1 MKVRLGDVSEE
12 PADPV
17 PTDAFDKLARTLG
30 ALGLVSAAD
39 LKQAAANAHGSA
51 AELGKLLVAGG
62 LLTPFQLSAVTEG
75 REDSLRLG
83 NYDLLDHLGAG
94 AMGTVFK
101 ARHRR
106 MKRVVALKVLAAS
119 LSKNEDFV
127 RRFQREVETVARL
140 GHPNIVMAYDADE
153 AEIGHFLV
161 MEYVSGRDLAAS
173 VERDGPFSLAKA
185 IDSIIQV
192 ARGLGYAHSQ
202 EIIHRDIKPHNLLRD
217 EQGNVKVI
225 DLGLARLA
233 HGHQGA
239 APGADMTMTGTM
251 MGTASYMPP
260 EQAVDASKIDHRAD
274 IYSLGCTLYFL
285 LTGKPPYIAPTI
297 MSILLKHRDEE
308 IPKLS
313 AVRPDSPA
321 QLDDLIIRMLAK
333 RPENRI
339 QQMAEVTSE
348 LESIARMLALA
359 PAVEANSVAAKSAPP
374 VGQRADATISSM
386 QVPDQTIAL
395 QPNLPPGSILVV
407 EPSRSQ
413 ASIIKLYLQEQSL
426 PAAETVTSA
435 GEAMEAVRKLQ
446 PRVVISA
453 MHLSDLSGVELA
465 QQIQAEFG
473 ARAPGFI
480 LVTSESEEG
489 QSATLSKLSRVKL
502 LAKPFTA
509 QQLGDAVNL
518 LTGAMSQP
526 QPPASARSRKRV
538 LVVDDSS
545 TARMHMRSVLEGLG
559 FSQFTE
565 VADGAHA
572 IAVAVQETFDLVV
585 TDYNMPLMDGRAL
598 VSYFKQNPRTAPLP
612 IVMVTTETDPR
623 KLDEVRQLG
632 VVAILEKSFARG
644 VVGPL
649 LDKLF

>member
-1 MKVRLGDVSEE
+1 MKIRLGDVAGE
-12 PADPV
+12 PADPA
-17 PTDAFDKLARTLG
+17 PTEACDKLARTLG

-39 LKQAAANAHGSA
+39 LKPAEANAQGSA

-62 LLTPFQLSAVTEG
+62 LLTAFQLSAVTEG
-75 REDSLRLG
+75 REESLRLG

-106 MKRVVALKVLAAS
+106 MKRVVALKVLSAS
-119 LSKNEDFV
+119 LSKNVDFV
-127 RRFQREVETVARL
+127 LRFQREVETVARL

-173 VERDGPFSLAKA
+173 VEREGPFTLAKA

-217 EQGNVKVI
+217 EQGNLKVI

-233 HGHQGA
+233 HGHQGS

-260 EQAVDASKIDHRAD
+260 EQAIDASKIDHRAD

-285 LTGKPPYIAPTI
+285 LTGKPPYVAPTI
-297 MSILLKHRDEE
+297 MSILLKHREEE

-313 AVRPDSPA
+313 AVRPDSPPA
-321 QLDDLIIRMLAK
+321 LDDLIVRMLAK
-333 RPENRI
+333 RPENRV
-339 QQMAEVTSE
+339 QQMAEVVSE
-348 LESIARMLALA
+348 LEAIARTLA
-359 PAVEANSVAAKSAPP
+359 PVPAAAVKPAAP
-374 VGQRADATISSM
+374 VEPRADSTISLM
-386 QVPDQTIAL
+386 QVPDQTIV
-395 QPNLPPGSILVV
+395 LPPNPPPSSILVV

-413 ASIIKLYLQEQSL
+413 ASIIKMYLQEQSL
-426 PAAETVTSA
+426 PMAGAAASA
-435 GEAMEAVRKLQ
+435 GEAIEAVRKLQ
-446 PRVVISA
+446 PRVVVSA
-453 MHLSDLSGVELA
+453 MHLSDSSGIELA

-473 ARAPGFI
+473 ASAPGFI

-489 QSATLSKLSRVKL
+489 QSATLSRLSRVKL

-509 QQLGDAVNL
+509 QQLGEAVNL
-518 LTGAMSQP
+518 VTGGTNPAQAM
-526 QPPASARSRKRV
+526 ATARSRKRV

-598 VSYFKQNPRTAPLP
+598 VSYFKQNPKTAALP
-612 IVMVTTETDPR
+612 IVMVTTETDPK

-632 VVAILEKSFARG
+632 VVAILEKSFAPM